1 MISKSGDNIDFTCKE
16 ITPPDTPTT
25 IKAYVKSNPSIYQ
38 TCTVTIIYAELK
50 NITIS
55 ATQLLKDKGETF
67 ALNCELENVE
77 NIDPALNNIQ

>member
-55 ATQLLKDKGETF
+55 AT
-67 ALNCELENVE
+67 
-77 NIDPALNNIQ
+77 